1 MWGTDSTPRNRGD
14 SVKKK
19 ILFSM
24 TASVLFSLVIT
35 AFLVIMVSNYEYEDN
50 IRQNLKLNN
59 ELVINIL
66 KNQNPNN
73 LKDFF
78 MMNIKGSELRET
90 LIDKDGHV
98 LSDSQVDPAT
108 MDNHNGRQEVID
120 ARKYGSGSSI
130 RYSNTTKTET
140 MYYATAFGNGYIVRS
155 AITMKSISGILWRY
169 GQIYI
174 IIMIA
179 SLIVTII
186 FSSRLARAIVKP
198 IKDLEDATHRISQG
212 ELHER
217 VKVHSED
224 EIGDL
229 ANTFNYMADRLENSF
244 RDTTQKQTELE
255 AVLKSMDSGVIAVD
269 RNFRVMLINPYAK
282 KIFGID
288 KDIIGEKLLKTI
300 RDFELEDI
308 IKNKEYQREFTI
320 FWPVKRDLRI
330 KTADIIYGSEH
341 MGTVAVIH
349 DITDIK
355 KLENMRSQFVANVSH
370 ELKTPLT
377 SIKGFAETLRYV
389 EDAETRV
396 KFLNIINDES
406 ERLSR
411 LINDILTLSQIEQ
424 TREIK
429 DEPVDVNAA
438 INQVVMLVKSSADKK
453 NIKLLTAGD
462 KIEGLYGDPDLL
474 KQMLINLV
482 DNAVKYS
489 GEGSEV
495 VISTEMKDGYGV
507 LSVRD
512 NGIGIPKEHLERLFE
527 RFYRVDAARSREQGG
542 TGLGLAIVKHI
553 VLSFKGTVE
562 VESEPGRGSRFIVKL
577 PLKK

>member
-1 MWGTDSTPRNRGD
+1 M
-14 SVKKK
+14 KKK

-35 AFLVIMVSNYEYEDN
+35 AALVILVSNYEYEN
-50 IRQNLKLNN
+50 NVRQNLKLNN

-66 KNQNPNN
+66 QNQNPNN

-78 MMNIKGSELRET
+78 AMNIKSSELRET
-90 LIDKDGHV
+90 LVDMNGNV
-98 LSDSQVDPAT
+98 LSDSQVNPAN
-108 MDNHNGRQEVID
+108 MDNHNSRQEVID
-120 ARKYGSGSSI
+120 ARKYGSGYSV

-155 AITMKSISGILWRY
+155 AITIKSISSMLWRY

-186 FSSRLARAIVKP
+186 FSSRLARALVKP
-198 IKDLEDATHRISQG
+198 IKDLEDITHRISQG

-229 ANTFNYMADRLENSF
+229 AHTFNYMADRLENSF
-244 RDTTQKQTELE
+244 KDTTQKQTELE

-269 RNFRVMLINPYAK
+269 RDFRVMLINPYAK

-308 IKNKEYQREFTI
+308 IKNKEYQRELTI

-396 KFLNIINDES
+396 KFLNIINDEA

-411 LINDILTLSQIEQ
+411 LISDILTLSQIEQ
-424 TREIK
+424 TRGIK
-429 DEPVDVNAA
+429 DETVDVSTTVS
-438 INQVVMLVKSSADKK
+438 QVVMLVKNSADKK
-453 NIKLLTAGD
+453 NIKLLTVGD
-462 KIEGLYGDPDLL
+462 KIEGLHGDPDLL

-489 GEGSEV
+489 GEGSQI
-495 VISTEMKDGYGV
+495 VISTGMKDGYGV

-553 VLSFKGTVE
+553 ALSFKGTVE
-562 VESEPGRGSRFIVKL
+562 VESEPGRGSRFTVKL